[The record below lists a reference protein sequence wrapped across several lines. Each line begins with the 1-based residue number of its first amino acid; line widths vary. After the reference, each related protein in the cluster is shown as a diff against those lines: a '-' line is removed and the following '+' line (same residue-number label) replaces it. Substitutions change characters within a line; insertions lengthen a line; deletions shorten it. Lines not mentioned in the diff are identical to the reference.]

1 MMGSIDD
8 KVTRGVL
15 WLRDEIKEANIT
27 VKPEE
32 ANGYIAMTLIRAHTE
47 LIPKIKDGKWEMTV
61 KAVTEDDV
69 ILNESNLKLEDPKNT
84 KVLEKALEKEIEGRL
99 KVTIDQ
105 VQKEMETDIFGF
117 AEAFEQK
124 YPKKWNEVKDDW
136 EEIFPKVEVTFDIK
150 ARVLRTGTGS
160 AP

>member
-1 MMGSIDD
+1 
-8 KVTRGVL
+8 
-15 WLRDEIKEANIT
+15 
-27 VKPEE
+27 
-32 ANGYIAMTLIRAHTE
+32 
-47 LIPKIKDGKWEMTV
+47 
-61 KAVTEDDV
+61 
-69 ILNESNLKLEDPKNT
+69 LEDPKNT

>member
-1 MMGSIDD
+1 
-8 KVTRGVL
+8 
-15 WLRDEIKEANIT
+15 
-27 VKPEE
+27 
-32 ANGYIAMTLIRAHTE
+32 
-47 LIPKIKDGKWEMTV
+47 
-61 KAVTEDDV
+61 
-69 ILNESNLKLEDPKNT
+69 LEDPKNT

-117 AEAFEQK
+117 GEAFEQK
-124 YPKKWNEVKDDW
+124 YPEKWNEVEDDW
-136 EEIFPKVEVTFDIK
+136 EEIFPEVEVTFDIK